1 MKATAPYLFLPLF
14 LLALASL
21 LAGCGSSEPSGTNT
35 QAAGTG
41 QAEAEDAPPSGNA
54 TPTILVLGNSLAAGY
69 GLDDPDQ
76 GFPELIQQKID
87 SLGWDFR
94 VVNAGVSGETT
105 AGGLRRIDWLLRQRV
120 DVLVLELGG
129 NDGLRGIA
137 TEATRENLQA
147 IIDRTRDR
155 YPDVQVVLAGMQIP
169 PNLGQAYTT
178 RFRDLYPGVSRGGGR
193 PPYPVSPGRR
203 RWGTAA
209 QPGRRHPPHRRR
221 PADRRRERVGNAK
234 AGARIHPPRRTHAS
248 GLVFTLVSL
257 RPVDPA
263 TA

>member
-41 QAEAEDAPPSGNA
+41 QAEAEDAPPSGDA

-178 RFRDLYPGVSRGGGR
+178 RFRDLYPELAEAADVHLIPFLLEGVGG
-193 PPYPVSPGRR
+193 VRR
-203 RWGTAA
+203 LNQGD
-209 QPGRRHPPHRRR
+209 G
-221 PADRRRERVGNAK
+221 
-234 AGARIHPPRRTHAS
+234 IHPTAEGQRIVAEN
-248 GLVFTLVSL
+248 VWETLK
-257 RPVDPA
+257 PVLEFIRQEEPTPA
-263 TA
+263 G